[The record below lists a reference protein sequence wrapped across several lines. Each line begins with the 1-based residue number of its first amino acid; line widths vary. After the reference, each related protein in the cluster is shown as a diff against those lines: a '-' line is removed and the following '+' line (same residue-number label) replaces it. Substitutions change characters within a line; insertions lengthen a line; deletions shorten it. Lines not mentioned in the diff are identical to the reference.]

1 MSKTARIK
9 ELLTQS
15 DMNASQIGAIVGVHS
30 AYVRTVKQRM
40 AGKDYGLAN
49 KRRAHREGD
58 RMTARWEG
66 AVAYRKAKGE
76 GHSVRKATWYY
87 SRAYERAMIRTGRKA
102 LQTQRLLAPVEA

>member
-9 ELLTQS
+9 ELLIQG
-15 DMNASQIGAIVGVHS
+15 DMNASQIGAIVGAHP

-40 AGKDYGLAN
+40 AGKDYGVAN
-49 KRRAHREGD
+49 KRKAHQEGD

-66 AVAYRKAKGE
+66 TVAYRMAKDK
-76 GHSVRKATWYY
+76 GHSVRKATWFY

-102 LQTQRLLAPVEA
+102 LQTQRLMEPAS